1 MTSRNS
7 NSLGVVRR
15 SWLLV
20 PLSEDKLVGEA
31 WSTGADVIALD
42 LMELVA
48 EQHKPLAR
56 ERSREAIETVSR
68 GGAEVFVQVDKRD
81 FQADLN
87 ACVWPGLVGIIVPRL
102 ESAQEVSEADDLLST
117 LEKER
122 GLPPQTVQIVASI
135 ETAKGNLG
143 AIEVV
148 RSSPRIWGMT
158 LGRADLVMDLRP
170 EPSGDFHLM
179 TYFMQRAIIIANAT
193 GLVPLGAWW
202 RAPARGLLAGP
213 DDTYEAAL
221 RGRQIGF
228 KGSLCIRSDQVEP
241 LNRGFTPSPDEVT
254 QGQRL
259 VDTFSQGDDSRAAI
273 AHRDGRIIDRS
284 AAEGAKQLIA
294 YAKVCGT
301 RDEEK
306 AKAFAQTS

>member
-7 NSLGVVRR
+7 NSPGVVRR

-20 PLSEDKLVGEA
+20 PLSEDKLIRES
-31 WSTGADVIALD
+31 WSTGADVIVLD
-42 LMELVA
+42 LMEMVA
-48 EQHKPLAR
+48 EEYKPLAR

-68 GGAEVFVQVDKRD
+68 GGAEVFVQVDKQD
-81 FQADLN
+81 FQTDLN
-87 ACVWPGLVGIIVPRL
+87 ACVWPGLGGIIIPRL
-102 ESAQEVSEADDLLST
+102 EYAQEVTEADDLLST

-122 GLPPQTVQIVASI
+122 NLRPQTLQIVASI

-143 AIEVV
+143 AMEIV
-148 RSSPRIWGMT
+148 RSSPRLWGMT

-170 EPSGDFHLM
+170 EPSGEFHLM
-179 TYFMQRAIIIANAT
+179 TYLMQRAVIIANAS
-193 GLVPLGAWW
+193 GLAPLGAWW

-213 DDTYEAAL
+213 DDTYEAAF

-228 KGSLCIRSDQVEP
+228 KGSLCIRADQVEP

-254 QGQRL
+254 QAHQML
-259 VDTFSQGDDSRAAI
+259 DAFSQQDNSRAAI
-273 AHRDGRIIDRS
+273 VHEDGRIVDRS
-284 AAEGAKQLIA
+284 AAGGAKQIIA
-294 YAKVCGT
+294 YAKVCAT

-306 AKAFAQTS
+306 AKALARTT